1 MNPTKPRSS
10 PIFTLIQIP
19 SNMRIQKTGNIFSF
33 STLLAAMLLSF
44 AACVPSRQFNDLKA
58 KYQEASDNN
67 TQLKQQNQDLAA
79 NNTEL
84 SAAIV
89 DLKKRIGRLEEDT
102 ARAANDLEHLTEVH
116 NQLNS
121 AYEKLIATNEK
132 LMSGSSAEAKK
143 LMTQLNATQDELV
156 KKEDALK
163 QSTKELEEKRSE
175 LKQREEKLNELQS
188 ILNRKDSVV
197 NALKNTVSAALLGFK
212 DQGLTVEQKNGKVY
226 VSLEERLLFASGST
240 VVDPKGQEA
249 LKQLAKVL
257 EQKPDIN
264 VMVEGHTD
272 DVPMKGTGEIKD
284 NWDLSVLRATA
295 VVKILLGGTTIDPKR
310 LSAAGRG
317 EHFPIEAA
325 KTPEARKKNRRT
337 EIILTPKLD
346 ELLKVLETN

>member
-1 MNPTKPRSS
+1 MR
-10 PIFTLIQIP
+10 L
-19 SNMRIQKTGNIFSF
+19 SNSGKTIRFKLFYIAISG
-33 STLLAAMLLSF
+33 LLVF
-44 AACVPSRQFNDLKA
+44 ASCVPSRQFNDLKA

-67 TQLKQQNQDLAA
+67 TQLKQQNQDLSA

-84 SAAIV
+84 STVIM
-89 DLKKRIGRLEEDT
+89 DIKKRVGHLEEDT
-102 ARAANDLEHLTEVH
+102 ARFAKDLDHLTEVH
-116 NQLNS
+116 DQLTS
-121 AYEKLIATNEK
+121 AYEKLIANNEK

-143 LMTQLNATQDELV
+143 LMTQLNATQEELV

-163 QSTKELEEKRSE
+163 KSTKELEEQR
-175 LKQREEKLNELQS
+175 LQLQQREVKVNELQS

-197 NALKNTVSAALLGFK
+197 NALKNTVAAALLGFK

-240 VVDPKGQEA
+240 QVDPKGQEA
-249 LKQLAKVL
+249 IKQLAKVL

-264 VMVEGHTD
+264 IMVEGHTD

-295 VVKILLGGTTIDPKR
+295 VVKILLAGTTIDPKR
-310 LSAAGRG
+310 LSSAGRG

-337 EIILTPKLD
+337 EIILSPKLD
-346 ELLKVLETN
+346 ELLKVLESN

>member
-1 MNPTKPRSS
+1 
-10 PIFTLIQIP
+10 
-19 SNMRIQKTGNIFSF
+19 MRIQKAGHTSSLSF
-33 STLLAAMLLSF
+33 FTLLAAMLIFF
-44 AACVPSRQFNDLKA
+44 AACVPSRQFNDLKT

-84 SAAIV
+84 STAIV
-89 DLKKRIGRLEEDT
+89 DLKKRIGHLEEDT

-121 AYEKLIATNEK
+121 AYEKLIANNEK

-143 LMTQLNATQDELV
+143 LMTQLNATQEELV

-163 QSTKELEEKRSE
+163 QSTKELEEKRTE
-175 LKQREEKLNELQS
+175 LQQREEKLNELQS

-240 VVDPKGQEA
+240 QVDPKGQEA

-257 EQKPDIN
+257 EQKADIN

-295 VVKILLGGTTIDPKR
+295 VVKILLSGTSIDPKR